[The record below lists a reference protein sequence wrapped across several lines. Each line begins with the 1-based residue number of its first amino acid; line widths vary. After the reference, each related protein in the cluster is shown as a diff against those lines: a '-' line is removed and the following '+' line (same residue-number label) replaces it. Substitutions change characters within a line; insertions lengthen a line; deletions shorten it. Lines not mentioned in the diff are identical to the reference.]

1 MRHFQWAKENEVFLA
16 QIDVE
21 HRDLFRAAEQLE
33 QAIAANASA
42 EQVDVHLHSL
52 VDHMQDHFS
61 HEEWLMQSTGYPS
74 YGWHKQQHETA
85 RRRLKLFIPLV
96 ESGDREGIE
105 LFFEFLSGWL
115 EDHTSVTDRMMGAY
129 VRNYERAHGS
139 SAFAAWAG
147 AAEKAGG
154 VSGPSEPPV
163 FPKTVQ
169 FCVACGDQTTHELR
183 PGGAVCVKCVN
194 RSVGAELDRD

>member
-96 ESGDREGIE
+96 ESGDR
-105 LFFEFLSGWL
+105 
-115 EDHTSVTDRMMGAY
+115 
-129 VRNYERAHGS
+129 
-139 SAFAAWAG
+139 
-147 AAEKAGG
+147 
-154 VSGPSEPPV
+154 
-163 FPKTVQ
+163 
-169 FCVACGDQTTHELR
+169 
-183 PGGAVCVKCVN
+183 
-194 RSVGAELDRD
+194 